1 MTASSIITKSI
12 LSQFIK
18 AQKLNKQ
25 EWKSYVTRKQLDS
38 KLGISSK
45 GVTSSMLVTFLKDI
59 LEEQPGR
66 QWLAKTV
73 TTPTPLETVE
83 API

>member
-1 MTASSIITKSI
+1 M
-12 LSQFIK
+12 
-18 AQKLNKQ
+18 
-25 EWKSYVTRKQLDS
+25 TRKQLDS

-59 LEEQPGR
+59 LKEQPGR
-66 QWLAKTV
+66 QWLAKTI